1 MKINSDNIS
10 ILSLIQSLFRD
21 TNKAR
26 VAAQLDEIRRF
37 FLYEAGH
44 WYVLLSLALMSFPM
58 IVMSAGKDIAYG
70 LFDNQQGAF
79 WSSFVF
85 ILQFCWVLLL
95 YALICWR
102 LPLHYIAE
110 KYINNQI
117 DDVNTPHTEG
127 VNFRERM
134 RQKTYRFNGFL
145 AFALMILWILSFAKA
160 KIGLWDIVGMG
171 VYVVSLWIL
180 SNVFAR
186 HLNKQRLKWQ
196 TITITENT
204 SFFKRLRYH
213 KPLVAAFVPCIAV
226 GIALLAAFVGWSYKR
241 SDAANYFVLAGS
253 LAFTAV
259 IFYVFADYID
269 RIAYEKRVVS
279 HLVVALKDSSN
290 FFERALKKLLEVLVK
305 PSSWFVYLFITHE
318 TRQDLAEHS
327 WKKAFLYIHVFCF
340 IHVALAVFFFY
351 LVPNMQAIHPIFCI
365 LYGVSFIV
373 FVLDWVN
380 YIFYRKYYVFARW
393 TILFFAL
400 MLGGMVVGAIWA
412 MAQGQ
417 SVNYISIGFNVILL
431 LISLKWLRFPNIDT
445 QTLLNTEGSSLDK
458 SMLEQAVMAQPE
470 AENLGFLSD
479 DSANKSL
486 KSKGLTNPVARW
498 LGKPIR
504 LLLDRELSVFGI
516 SITFLLLITLAM
528 PNAATHNLAL
538 LNKGKEQIEVP
549 PLLSPKDYITG
560 WLDNRTKTLNTDSF
574 DVYIVAGQGGGSRGA
589 YWFSKIMTEM
599 DAITEGSFRQQ
610 CLAISTVS
618 GSSVG
623 GQGIVALWDSIPFN
637 KENNANILSNFSH
650 NAFQHNYLSGNLADV
665 FFKDNIAAFWP
676 STGEFNPL
684 TLGRGDRNH
693 RLQHEEAA
701 RIEAALQGGNQNSD
715 GYEYLSLLKSLRLK
729 PLSNCRANNA
739 FWSFYY
745 DKSNRPTYKVPL
757 FFANTCQVQGG
768 KRSFVSPIQNDTSL
782 FINTFDLTKR
792 LAHHKKSIS
801 LTSAAN
807 LSELFPY
814 LSMASR
820 FAVKNELE
828 INFVD
833 GGYYENYGLTTA
845 YELVRFCADSLKT
858 TPKYAKIRL
867 HLIAI
872 INSQDAVADN
882 TIQGISQITAPVQ
895 AIMGATFGGHADHKL
910 LEMRR
915 KSGKEGFTFYEI
927 QLPKTDD
934 KSVVPLSRML
944 SMKSMIYMDKAVD
957 SMRRVS
963 PMRDMEKKPK

>member
-1 MKINSDNIS
+1 MKINFNTFPV
-10 ILSLIQSLFRD
+10 LSLIKSLFTD

-26 VAAQLDEIRRF
+26 VAAQMDEIRRF
-37 FLYEAGH
+37 FLYESGH
-44 WYVLLSLALMSFPM
+44 WYVLTSLALMSVPM
-58 IVMSAGKDIAYG
+58 IIMSAGKDIAYG
-70 LFDNQQGAF
+70 LFDNQQGAY

-85 ILQFCWVLLL
+85 IIEFCWVLLL

-110 KYINNQI
+110 KYISNQV
-117 DDVNTPHTEG
+117 DDVNTPNTEG
-127 VNFRERM
+127 VNFREPM

-145 AFALMILWILSFAKA
+145 AFALMILWIISFAKV
-160 KIGLWDIVGMG
+160 KITIWDMVGMG
-171 VYVVSLWIL
+171 IYVVSLWIL
-180 SNVFAR
+180 SNVFAK

-196 TITITENT
+196 SITVTDNT
-204 SFFKRLRYH
+204 SFFKRLRYQ
-213 KPLVAAFVPCIAV
+213 KPLVAAFVPCIAA
-226 GIALLAAFVGWSYKR
+226 GIALLAISTAFSYKR
-241 SDAANYFVLAGS
+241 SDIANYFVLAGS
-253 LAFTAV
+253 LGFTAV

-269 RIAYEKRVVS
+269 RIAYEKRIVL
-279 HLVVALKDSSN
+279 HLTASLRNNGN
-290 FFERALKKLLEVLVK
+290 FFETTLKKLLTVLVK
-305 PSSWFVYLFITHE
+305 PFSWFVYLFITHE

-327 WKKAFLYIHVFCF
+327 WKKPFLYIHVFCF
-340 IHVALAVFFFY
+340 VHVALAVFFFC

-380 YIFYRKYYVFARW
+380 YLFYRKYYVFARW
-393 TILFFAL
+393 TLLLFAL
-400 MLGGMVVGAIWA
+400 TLISMISCGVWAITQDQTVNYA
-412 MAQGQ
+412 SM
-417 SVNYISIGFNVILL
+417 SVNLVLLFISI
-431 LISLKWLRFPNIDT
+431 KWLRFSNVDA
-445 QTLLNTEGSSLDK
+445 QKMLDNSGVVVDR
-458 SMLEQAVMAQPE
+458 SMLQQAVLSQPD
-470 AENLGFLSD
+470 ANNQGFLGGD
-479 DSANKSL
+479 ATDRNL
-486 KSKGLTNPVARW
+486 QLQGMTNPAARW
-498 LGKPIR
+498 LGKPVR
-504 LLLDRELSVFGI
+504 LLEARELSVFGI
-516 SITFLLLITLAM
+516 CITLLLLITLAM

-538 LNKGKEQIEVP
+538 LNKGKERIEMP
-549 PLLSPKDYITG
+549 TLMSPKDYITG
-560 WLDNRTKTLNTDSF
+560 WLDNRIKTLNTDSF

-623 GQGIVALWDSIPFN
+623 AQGIISLWDSIPFN
-637 KENNANILSNFSH
+637 PKNDAEILSRFSH

-701 RIEAALQGGNQNSD
+701 RVEAALQGGSQNSD
-715 GYEYLSLLKSLRLK
+715 GYAYLSLLKSLKLH
-729 PLSNCRANNA
+729 PLSNCHSNND

-745 DKSNRPTYKVPL
+745 DKSNQPRYKVPL

-768 KRSFVSPIQNDTSL
+768 KRSFVSPVENDTSL

-792 LAHHKKSIS
+792 LRHYGKCIS

-820 FAVKNELE
+820 LAVKDELD

-845 YELVRFCADSLKT
+845 YELVHFCADSLKK
-858 TPKYAKIRL
+858 TPKYAKINL

-895 AIMGATFGGHADHKL
+895 AIMGATFGGHADSKL
-910 LEMRR
+910 LEMRS
-915 KSGKEGFTFYEI
+915 KSGKEGFIFHEI

-944 SMKSMIYMDKAVD
+944 SMKSMVYMDKMVD
-957 SMRRVS
+957 SMRLKS
-963 PMRDMEKKPK
+963 PMKDMIK